1 MCLWR
6 VHGLLVNE
14 CVFSGI
20 YLFVSVNRKPASW
33 GGSVIL
39 RKQWWNVRE
48 GEKTRREGKGGI
60 GRTKRR
66 EMFSMSNKDPDSGPG
81 GTTTANIPHLE
92 LVAKNL
98 MLARTAGKGGG
109 GSSST
114 GNTLPAFIMSNTSLC
129 VTCHLRDTFTSSP
142 LPTSH
147 TRTHYTDTITR
158 LQTDSHSLTYWLPL
172 LPAFGSVTLQDPACP
187 HMEAFGPAPSLISPL
202 PLWLK
207 QAGHFCGGG
216 REGGRKNKGR
226 RGELLPNFRRCS
238 RQVTQTCLPV
248 APSILLSPSLAL
260 IVSLISSMLGKR
272 INII

>member
-1 MCLWR
+1 MCLFR
-6 VHGLLVNE
+6 A
-14 CVFSGI
+14 SI
-20 YLFVSVNRKPASW
+20 YLFRSTASRQAEEDPSFCVNSRETW
-33 GGSVIL
+33 G
-39 RKQWWNVRE
+39 RE
-48 GEKTRREGKGGI
+48 RRQREGKGGI

-129 VTCHLRDTFTSSP
+129 VTCHLRDTFTSSL

-147 TRTHYTDTITR
+147 THTHYTDTITR
-158 LQTDSHSLTYWLPL
+158 LQTDSHSFTYWLPL

-187 HMEAFGPAPSLISPL
+187 HMEAFGPAPSVISPL

-216 REGGRKNKGR
+216 REGGRKTREEG
-226 RGELLPNFRRCS
+226 GSCC
-238 RQVTQTCLPV
+238 QTLDA
-248 APSILLSPSLAL
+248 APDKSHKLVSLFLCPSSSLSPLLFLSFHPCLENE
-260 IVSLISSMLGKR
+260 SISFNSEKQKYHH
-272 INII
+272 